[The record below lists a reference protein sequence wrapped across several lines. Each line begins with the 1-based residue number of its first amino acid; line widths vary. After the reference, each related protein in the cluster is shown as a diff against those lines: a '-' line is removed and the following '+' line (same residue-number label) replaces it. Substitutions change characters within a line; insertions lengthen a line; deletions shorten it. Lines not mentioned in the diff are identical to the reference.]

1 MGFTE
6 ILLIGILIAIMS
18 GNYIRNNRFTRTE
31 IQKIKLLEKIEEQLF
46 RLEKIDEKLDRLENI
61 NDIANDYRRY

>member
-6 ILLIGILIAIMS
+6 ILLIGILIAIIS
-18 GNYIRNNRFTRTE
+18 GNYIRNNSFTRAE

-46 RLEKIDEKLDRLENI
+46 RLERIDEKLDRLENI